1 VNIDQDVGLHE
12 NYLGGSAVS
21 PSAAELATPFDVF
34 FVKLN
39 QGPLCYAFMSFCMK
53 ELALK

>member
-1 VNIDQDVGLHE
+1 MNIDQDVGLHE